1 MLSMSQTSKLL
12 WEDLS
17 LEDVEDTIW
26 QHTESDSGEGNE
38 ETEVSASVLSQFH
51 VAVVPVSARVTSS
64 DVAEVADVPATT
76 KQRRQSI
83 RHVNIVAQGGRRVL
97 HAQPLPCRTVH
108 GSPVRAGNHPV
119 RSSNLPV
126 VAACPAMPT
135 ILEQCSIL
143 RLQTGACEAK
153 FSPYD
158 LRAFGRRY
166 VLEEFAIRR
175 VARRPWRLQLEIV
188 YQFRPTLETTNVS
201 KRFVSSFRY
210 NV

>member
-1 MLSMSQTSKLL
+1 
-12 WEDLS
+12 
-17 LEDVEDTIW
+17 
-26 QHTESDSGEGNE
+26 
-38 ETEVSASVLSQFH
+38 
-51 VAVVPVSARVTSS
+51 
-64 DVAEVADVPATT
+64 
-76 KQRRQSI
+76 
-83 RHVNIVAQGGRRVL
+83 
-97 HAQPLPCRTVH
+97 
-108 GSPVRAGNHPV
+108 
-119 RSSNLPV
+119 
-126 VAACPAMPT
+126 MPT